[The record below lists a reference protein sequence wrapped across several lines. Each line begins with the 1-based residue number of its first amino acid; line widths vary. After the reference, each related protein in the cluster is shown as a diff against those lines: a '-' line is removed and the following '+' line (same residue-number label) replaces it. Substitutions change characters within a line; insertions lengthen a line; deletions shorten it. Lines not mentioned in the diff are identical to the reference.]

1 MAFGD
6 IQGRAKTNPHQPRA
20 QAVCDFCGE
29 HYMRIDLIDQME
41 FYGDVLTD
49 TGYRACP
56 RCISKPQ
63 PQLKPVIL
71 PEDPVPIVD
80 PRVEVYSIP
89 ADQAVNPTAAAI
101 SSASV
106 NNNGFL
112 QFIGPQGVVIGNPVV
127 LQFGVPN
134 AKITNEPVTEL
145 DPTQLFTVPTQV
157 IASSKTGWGLP
168 QPQLA
173 FQGGV
178 IKTSGVGQLVMT
190 PNTTR
195 TYLLIYSPYAGMLAI
210 SQNGTPTLGIPPGYW
225 ANPYTAAPSPAEVG
239 TVIVGIGQGVLQNG
253 LLTPPASVWQG
264 SIWVLGLIPG
274 QPYWAWQ
281 GNLTGFLVDHNG
293 NVLFDHNGQPI
304 LAP

>member
-6 IQGRAKTNPHQPRA
+6 IHGRAKVDPQATRA
-20 QAVCDFCGE
+20 FACCDMCGE
-29 HYMRIDLIDQME
+29 WYNRVTLIDQME

-56 RCISKPQ
+56 RCISQPQ

-101 SSASV
+101 SSANV
-106 NNNGFL
+106 NNNGTLIFV
-112 QFIGPQGVVIGNPVV
+112 GPQGVVIGNPVV
-127 LQFGVPN
+127 LEFGM
-134 AKITNEPVTEL
+134 ARSTTTNEPVTEL
-145 DPTQLFTVPTQV
+145 DPTQLFSASSQV

-168 QPQLA
+168 QPPLA
-173 FQGGV
+173 FQGGT
-178 IKTSGVGQLVMT
+178 IKTSGVGQQIMLA
-190 PNTTR
+190 NSNR
-195 TYLLIYSPYAGMLAI
+195 TYLLIYSPYAGLLAI
-210 SQNGTPTLGIPPGYW
+210 AQNGTPTIGIPASYW
-225 ANPYTAAPSPAEVG
+225 ANPYSAPPTPAETG
-239 TVIVGIGQGVLQNG
+239 TVIAGIGQGVLQNG
-253 LLTPPASVWQG
+253 LLTPPGSVWQG
-264 SIWVLGLIPG
+264 SIWVLGLVPG

-281 GNLTGFLVDHNG
+281 GATNFLLDHDG
-293 NVLFDHNGQPI
+293 NVLIDHNGQPI